1 MLPEEKNSTP
11 RQQDAFDAFLKR
23 KLQEAPSAMPDSMLQ
38 SILEKNRKRKAAMFF
53 WLNTVVLL
61 YIACWFLAGI
71 PLFDKNVG
79 ATENAT
85 QQTAATNANAMPQA
99 AAAETTVVDTL
110 VSPTTRNNSAE
121 VAPNKGEA
129 VYANRSTQDRPRI
142 AQQGKP
148 SNRNARSGSRRRI
161 AEERIAEDRIA
172 DVPAETKG
180 PAGNASAETVDVDT
194 ETAGATNTSGTDAT
208 AAGDI
213 QEPGFDEPVLADI
226 ADADADETEQDP
238 APSSDS
244 KGKTPKGKKPAKG
257 GVDNKNPKHWK
268 VDAWMGLG
276 MVRDQ
281 VDFQVAEFD
290 ARYYHKDYASV
301 LAQTAPKLTG
311 TQLGVGLRGFIT
323 DRVTLDGGLQFAQMQ
338 SIVNFEYTIK
348 EIPIV
353 DTNELILGYFQLP
366 DTSQKAFSYTGTSN
380 FVRIGVPLQLG
391 YTYPFGN
398 TWQLTGS
405 VGLMPQITL
414 HQTMTGFE
422 RVDLTKLG
430 SLQLEN
436 YFRMP
441 TTFSLGL
448 YRNEDRFTY
457 GIMGRVSPFYGR
469 EIQVGDGM
477 RYGSLRMRG
486 YDVGF
491 RIMYQFGGAAKK

>member
-11 RQQDAFDAFLKR
+11 REQDAFDAFLKR
-23 KLQEAPSAMPDSMLQ
+23 KMKEAPSAMPEGMLQ
-38 SILEKNRKRKAAMFF
+38 GILEKNRKRRGAMFF
-53 WLNTVVLL
+53 WLNTVVLI

-71 PLFDKNVG
+71 PLFDKNLG
-79 ATENAT
+79 TTEQAT
-85 QQTAATNANAMPQA
+85 QQTTTTAADAAPKA
-99 AAAETTVVDTL
+99 AAPQTTAVDTL
-110 VSPTTRNNSAE
+110 AKPAPTNISAPNTGETVYSNNS
-121 VAPNKGEA
+121 K
-129 VYANRSTQDRPRI
+129 QDRPRI

-180 PAGNASAETVDVDT
+180 PAGTASSETGDVDT
-194 ETAGATNTSGTDAT
+194 ETAGATNTSGTEAT

-226 ADADADETEQDP
+226 ADADEAEQDP

-257 GVDNKNPKHWK
+257 GVDNKNSKHWK

-323 DRVTLDGGLQFAQMQ
+323 DPVTLDGGLQFAQMQ
-338 SIVNFEYTIK
+338 SIVNIEYTVK

-353 DTNELILGYFQLP
+353 DTNELILGYFPLP

-422 RVDLTKLG
+422 RVDLSKFG

-436 YFRMP
+436 YIRMP

-457 GIMGRVSPFYGR
+457 GLMGRVSPFYGR

-477 RYGSLRMRG
+477 RYGSLRLRG

>member
-23 KLQEAPSAMPDSMLQ
+23 KLQEAPSAMPESMLQ

-85 QQTAATNANAMPQA
+85 QQTAATNANAMPQV
-99 AAAETTVVDTL
+99 AAAETTAVDTL
-110 VSPTTRNNSAE
+110 VSPTTRNNGAE
-121 VAPNKGEA
+121 VAPNTGEA
-129 VYANRSTQDRPRI
+129 VYANRSTQDHPRI

-148 SNRNARSGSRRRI
+148 SNRNARSGRRT
-161 AEERIAEDRIA
+161 AEERIANA
-172 DVPAETKG
+172 PAETKG
-180 PAGNASAETVDVDT
+180 PAGNASAETVDVDA

-290 ARYYHKDYASV
+290 GRYYHKDYASV

-422 RVDLTKLG
+422 RVDLSKFG

-436 YFRMP
+436 YIRMP
-441 TTFSLGL
+441 ATFSLGL
-448 YRNEDRFTY
+448 YRNEDQFTY
-457 GIMGRVSPFYGR
+457 GLMGRISPFYGR

-477 RYGSLRMRG
+477 RYGSLRLRG

>member
-11 RQQDAFDAFLKR
+11 REQDAFDAFLKR
-23 KLQEAPSAMPDSMLQ
+23 KMKEAPSDMPEGMLQ
-38 SILEKNRKRKAAMFF
+38 GILEKNRKRRGAMFF
-53 WLNTVVLL
+53 WLNTVVLI

-71 PLFDKNVG
+71 PLFDKNLG
-79 ATENAT
+79 TTEHAT
-85 QQTAATNANAMPQA
+85 QQTTATNADAAPQNAAPQTTA
-99 AAAETTVVDTL
+99 ADTL
-110 VSPTTRNNSAE
+110 AKPAPNNSS
-121 VAPNKGEA
+121 APNTGEA
-129 VYANRSTQDRPRI
+129 VYSNNSKQDRPRI

-148 SNRNARSGSRRRI
+148 SNSNARSGSRRRI

-180 PAGNASAETVDVDT
+180 PAGTASAETGDVDT
-194 ETAGATNTSGTDAT
+194 ETAGATNTSGTEAT

-213 QEPGFDEPVLADI
+213 REPGFDEPVLADI
-226 ADADADETEQDP
+226 ADADEAEQDT
-238 APSSDS
+238 APGSDS

-290 ARYYHKDYASV
+290 TRYYHKDYASV

-311 TQLGVGLRGFIT
+311 TQLGVGLRGFIN

-338 SIVNFEYTIK
+338 SIVNIEYTVK

-353 DTNELILGYFQLP
+353 DTNELILGYFPLP

-422 RVDLTKLG
+422 RVDLSKFG

-436 YFRMP
+436 YIRMP
-441 TTFSLGL
+441 TTFSLGI
-448 YRNEDRFTY
+448 YRNEDQFTY
-457 GIMGRVSPFYGR
+457 GLMGRISPFYGR

-477 RYGSLRMRG
+477 RYGSLRLRG

>member
-11 RQQDAFDAFLKR
+11 REQDAFDAFLKR
-23 KLQEAPSAMPDSMLQ
+23 KMKEAPSAMPEGMLEG
-38 SILEKNRKRKAAMFF
+38 ILEKNRKRRGAMFF
-53 WLNTVVLL
+53 WLNTVVLI

-71 PLFDKNVG
+71 PLFDKNLG
-79 ATENAT
+79 TTEHAN
-85 QQTAATNANAMPQA
+85 QQTTATNADTAPQA
-99 AAAETTVVDTL
+99 TAPETTAVDTL
-110 VSPTTRNNSAE
+110 AKPAPKNNST
-121 VAPNKGEA
+121 PNTSET
-129 VYANRSTQDRPRI
+129 VYSHNSKQDRPRI

-180 PAGNASAETVDVDT
+180 PAGTASSETGGDPS
-194 ETAGATNTSGTDAT
+194 ETAGATNTSGTEAT
-208 AAGDI
+208 AAVDI
-213 QEPGFDEPVLADI
+213 QEPGFNEPVLADI
-226 ADADADETEQDP
+226 ADADEAEQDP

-257 GVDNKNPKHWK
+257 GVDNKKPKHWK

-323 DRVTLDGGLQFAQMQ
+323 DRITLDGGFQFAQMQ
-338 SIVNFEYTIK
+338 SIVNIEYFVK
-348 EIPIV
+348 EIPV
-353 DTNELILGYFQLP
+353 LDTSNEVILGYMQLP
-366 DTSQKAFSYTGTSN
+366 DTSKIGFGHSSTSN
-380 FVRIGVPLQLG
+380 FTRIGIPLQLG

-414 HQTMTGFE
+414 HQTMTAFE

-457 GIMGRVSPFYGR
+457 GLMGRVSPFYGR
-469 EIQVGDGM
+469 EIEVGDGM
-477 RYGSLRMRG
+477 RYGSLRLRG

>member
-11 RQQDAFDAFLKR
+11 REQDAFDAFLKR
-23 KLQEAPSAMPDSMLQ
+23 KMKEAPSAMPEGMLQ
-38 SILEKNRKRKAAMFF
+38 GILEKNRKRRGAMFF

-71 PLFDKNVG
+71 PLFDKNLG
-79 ATENAT
+79 TTEHAT
-85 QQTAATNANAMPQA
+85 QQTTATPAAEAAPQVAAPQATAVDTFVNPAAHNNSATNTGEIASTNNNNQNRPRMAQQHKPSNSNA
-99 AAAETTVVDTL
+99 
-110 VSPTTRNNSAE
+110 RNNS
-121 VAPNKGEA
+121 G
-129 VYANRSTQDRPRI
+129 
-142 AQQGKP
+142 
-148 SNRNARSGSRRRI
+148 RRGVEERI
-161 AEERIAEDRIA
+161 AEERIA
-172 DVPAETKG
+172 DVPVEAKG
-180 PAGNASAETVDVDT
+180 PAGTASTETGGDPS
-194 ETAGATNTSGTDAT
+194 ETAGATTGN
-208 AAGDI
+208 GDI
-213 QEPGFDEPVLADI
+213 REPGFEEPVLADI
-226 ADADADETEQDP
+226 ADADEAEQDP
-238 APSSDS
+238 AQSSDS

-257 GVDNKNPKHWK
+257 GADDNKPKHWK
-268 VDAWMGLG
+268 LDAWMGLG

-301 LAQTAPKLTG
+301 LAQTAPKLSG
-311 TQLGVGLRGFIT
+311 TQLGVGLRGFIA

-338 SIVNFEYTIK
+338 SIVNIEYTVK

-353 DTNELILGYFQLP
+353 DTNEMILGYFPLP
-366 DTSQKAFSYTGTSN
+366 DTSRKTFSYSGTSN
-380 FVRIGVPLQLG
+380 FVRIGIPLQLG
-391 YTYPFGN
+391 YTYPFGK

-405 VGLMPQITL
+405 VGLMPQVTL

-422 RVDLTKLG
+422 RVDLSKFG

-436 YFRMP
+436 YIRMP

-457 GIMGRVSPFYGR
+457 GLMGRVSPFYGK

-477 RYGSLRMRG
+477 RYGSLRLRG

-491 RIMYQFGGAAKK
+491 RIMYRFGGAATK

>member
-11 RQQDAFDAFLKR
+11 REQDAFDAFLKR
-23 KLQEAPSAMPDSMLQ
+23 KMKEAPSAMPEGMLQ
-38 SILEKNRKRKAAMFF
+38 GILEKNRKRRGAMFF

-71 PLFDKNVG
+71 PLFDKNLG
-79 ATENAT
+79 TTEQAT
-85 QQTAATNANAMPQA
+85 QQTTATNADAAPQA
-99 AAAETTVVDTL
+99 TTPQTTAVDTL
-110 VSPTTRNNSAE
+110 AKPAPNNNSA
-121 VAPNKGEA
+121 PNTGEIA
-129 VYANRSTQDRPRI
+129 SANNNNQNPTRI

-161 AEERIAEDRIA
+161 AEERIAENRIA

-180 PAGNASAETVDVDT
+180 PSGTASSETGGDPS

-213 QEPGFDEPVLADI
+213 REPGFDEPVLADI
-226 ADADADETEQDP
+226 ADADEAEQDP
-238 APSSDS
+238 ATPSDS

-338 SIVNFEYTIK
+338 SIVNIEYTIK

-422 RVDLTKLG
+422 RVDLSKFG

-457 GIMGRVSPFYGR
+457 GLMGRVSPFYGR

-477 RYGSLRMRG
+477 RYGSLRLRG

>member
-23 KLQEAPSAMPDSMLQ
+23 KLQEAPSAMPESMLQ
-38 SILEKNRKRKAAMFF
+38 IILEKNRKRKAAMFF

-110 VSPTTRNNSAE
+110 VSPTTDNNGAE
-121 VAPNKGEA
+121 VAPNTGEA

-148 SNRNARSGSRRRI
+148 SNSNARSGRRT
-161 AEERIAEDRIA
+161 AEERIANA
-172 DVPAETKG
+172 PVETKG
-180 PAGNASAETVDVDT
+180 LAGNPSAESDGNSQ
-194 ETAGATNTSGTDAT
+194 ETAGATTTSGTSDT
-208 AAGDI
+208 NEGDI
-213 QEPGFDEPVLADI
+213 REPGFDEPVLADI

-338 SIVNFEYTIK
+338 SIVNFEYTVR

-353 DTNELILGYFQLP
+353 DTNEMILGYFPLP
-366 DTSQKAFSYTGTSN
+366 DTSQKGFSYTGTSN
-380 FVRIGVPLQLG
+380 FTRIGIPLQIG
-391 YTYPFGN
+391 YTYPFGK

-422 RVDLTKLG
+422 RVDLSKFG

-436 YFRMP
+436 YIRMP
-441 TTFSLGL
+441 ATFSLGL

-477 RYGSLRMRG
+477 RYGSLRLRG